1 MGLALVYLTELLFSV
16 KFNADSILKYVL
28 NMLLLSYDRA
38 ILVLRLDNFLKVSW
52 MAPRNLYCCRSLSNV
67 GEDAHSK
74 RVFFDLLYV
83 DFEEALV
90 KLEAILVLIRS
101 VTWRYRLT
109 HLFLSEIML
118 HHLL

>member
-1 MGLALVYLTELLFSV
+1 
-16 KFNADSILKYVL
+16 
-28 NMLLLSYDRA
+28 
-38 ILVLRLDNFLKVSW
+38 
-52 MAPRNLYCCRSLSNV
+52 V